1 MERERERLRKLKEE
15 EEIRVADLLKTKA
28 MEVNKS
34 YEPPIFEPTEEEI
47 DEKNFTK
54 LMQNIRELVPV
65 YEKS

>member
-15 EEIRVADLLKTKA
+15 EEIREADLLKTKT